1 MLRRCD
7 VMSENWFKRGLR
19 YQKSGDLEAAID
31 AYGHA
36 LKSTPGNY
44 QALANRGIAFKLL
57 GRIDEAVTSCRK
69 CVAINP
75 RYADGWNNL
84 GIALMSAD
92 LADEAIIAYRKAV
105 DLDPKFYQSW
115 SNLGIVLA
123 ARGILDEA
131 IACFRKA
138 LSLEPE
144 YTEALVQFIF
154 RSQSICQWDN
164 LDAPLQCLVRQIG
177 NGTGQINPFALLS
190 ICRDPEELLLSARKY
205 AERIEGDV
213 KNPSL
218 PKFEI
223 RRVSEID
230 DQRLR
235 IGYLSSDFH
244 QHATTYLSAQLF
256 ESHDRSRYEVHAYSY
271 GPDDGSPLRR
281 RLQEGF
287 EHFHEVRHES
297 LINTAKQ
304 IYQDGIDVLVDL
316 KGYTLG
322 ARTEIMAMR
331 PAQVQV
337 NFLGYPGSMGA
348 EFIDYI
354 IADRFVVP
362 TTEEESY
369 SEAIV
374 FMPVSYQV
382 NDAHRKIDDTYPTRS
397 SVGLPDRGIV
407 FCCFNQAEKLTPE
420 VFAVWMRL
428 LKNVPDSVL
437 WLLAFN
443 SYTEKSLRARASS
456 YGVDHGRLIF
466 APKIPYRK
474 HLARYKH
481 ADLFLDTF
489 PCNAHT
495 TASDAL
501 WGGCPVLTCA
511 GRTFASRVAGSL
523 LTALKMEELICETLE
538 AYEAVALNLAQKPM
552 KLKNYQQQLILN
564 RASATLFDGLV
575 FTRNLERAYEQM
587 WRRLREGKAPTNIDF
602 ELEE

>member
-1 MLRRCD
+1 
-7 VMSENWFKRGLR
+7 MSENWFKRGLR
-19 YQKSGDLEAAID
+19 YQKSGNLEAAID

-36 LKSTPGNY
+36 LKSTPRNY

-57 GRIDEAVTSCRK
+57 GRIDEAVTSCRE

-256 ESHDRSRYEVHAYSY
+256 ESHDRSRFEVHAYSY

-297 LINTAKQ
+297 LIDTAKH

-443 SYTEKSLRARASS
+443 AYTEKSLHARASF
-456 YGVDHGRLIF
+456 YGVDHRRLIF

-538 AYEAVALNLAQKPM
+538 AYEAVALNLAQNPM

>member
-115 SNLGIVLA
+115 SNLGVVLA
-123 ARGILDEA
+123 AQGILDEA

-205 AERIEGDV
+205 AERIEGVV
-213 KNPSL
+213 KNLSF

-223 RRVSEID
+223 YRVSKFD

-235 IGYLSSDFH
+235 IGYLSNDFH

-297 LINTAKQ
+297 LIDTAKH

-337 NFLGYPGSMGA
+337 NFLGYPGTMGA

-538 AYEAVALNLAQKPM
+538 AYEAVALNLAQNPM

-587 WRRLREGKAPTNIDF
+587 WRRLREGKAPTNIDL

>member
-205 AERIEGDV
+205 AERIEGVV
-213 KNPSL
+213 KNLSF

-223 RRVSEID
+223 YRVSKFD

-235 IGYLSSDFH
+235 IGYLSNDFH

-256 ESHDRSRYEVHAYSY
+256 ESHDRSRFEVHAYSY

-297 LINTAKQ
+297 LIDTAKH

-362 TTEEESY
+362 TAEEGSY

>member
-1 MLRRCD
+1 
-7 VMSENWFKRGLR
+7 MSENWFKRGLR

-205 AERIEGDV
+205 AERIEGVV
-213 KNPSL
+213 KNLSF

-223 RRVSEID
+223 YRVSKFD

-235 IGYLSSDFH
+235 IGYLSNDFH

-256 ESHDRSRYEVHAYSY
+256 ESHDRSRFEVHAYSY

-337 NFLGYPGSMGA
+337 NFLGYPGTMGA

-362 TTEEESY
+362 TAEEGSY

-587 WRRLREGKAPTNIDF
+587 WRRLREGKAPTNIDL

>member
-115 SNLGIVLA
+115 SNLGVVLA
-123 ARGILDEA
+123 AQGILDEA

-205 AERIEGDV
+205 AERIEGGV

-256 ESHDRSRYEVHAYSY
+256 ESHDRSRFEVHAYSY

-297 LINTAKQ
+297 LIDTAKH

-337 NFLGYPGSMGA
+337 NFLGYPGTMGA

-420 VFAVWMRL
+420 VFAVWIRL

-587 WRRLREGKAPTNIDF
+587 WRRLREGKAPTNIDL

>member
-57 GRIDEAVTSCRK
+57 GRIGEAVISCRK
-69 CVAINP
+69 SVEINP
-75 RYADGWNNL
+75 RYANGWNNL
-84 GIALMSAD
+84 GIALMSAER
-92 LADEAIIAYRKAV
+92 ADEAIVAYRKAV
-105 DLDPKFYQSW
+105 DLEPKFYQSW

-123 ARGILDEA
+123 DQGILEEA
-131 IACFRKA
+131 IACFRKS

-144 YTEALVQFIF
+144 YTEALIQFIF
-154 RSQSICQWDN
+154 RSQSICNWDD
-164 LDAPLQCLVRQIG
+164 LDAPLRCLVGQIR
-177 NGTGQINPFALLS
+177 NGTGQINPFSLLS
-190 ICRDPEELLLSARKY
+190 ICSDPEELLLCSRKFS
-205 AERIEGDV
+205 ERIEEAV
-213 KNPSL
+213 RNLSP
-218 PKFEI
+218 PKFSIPRTDRIGQE
-223 RRVSEID
+223 
-230 DQRLR
+230 RLR
-235 IGYLSSDFH
+235 IGYLSNDFH
-244 QHATTYLSAQLF
+244 QHATAYLSAQLF

-281 RLQEGF
+281 RLQGGF

-297 LINTAKQ
+297 LIDTAKR
-304 IYQDGIDVLVDL
+304 IYQNGIDVLVDL
-316 KGYTLG
+316 KGYTRG

-348 EFIDYI
+348 GFIDYI

-362 TTEEESY
+362 TTEEGSY

-374 FMPVSYQV
+374 FMPVAYQV
-382 NDAHRKIDDTYPTRS
+382 NDALREIGNMYPTRS
-397 SVGLPDRGIV
+397 SLGLPERGIV
-407 FCCFNQAEKLTPE
+407 FCCFNQAVKITPD

-428 LKNVPDSVL
+428 LKNVPESVL

-443 SYTEKSLRARASS
+443 LYTEKSLHIRAAS
-456 YGVDHGRLIF
+456 YGIDPRRLIF
-466 APKIPYRK
+466 APKIAYSK

-501 WGGCPVLTCA
+501 WGGCPVLTCT

-523 LTALKMEELICETLE
+523 LTALKMDELICETLE
-538 AYEAVALNLAQKPM
+538 AYEAVALNLAQNPE
-552 KLKNYQQQLILN
+552 KLDNYKQQLILN
-564 RASATLFDGLV
+564 RASAPLFDGLR
-575 FTRNLERAYEQM
+575 FTRNLENAYEQM
-587 WRRLREGKAPTNIDF
+587 WQRLRAGKAPVNID
-602 ELEE
+602 LKLDA

>member
-205 AERIEGDV
+205 AERIEGVV
-213 KNPSL
+213 KNLSF

-223 RRVSEID
+223 YRVSKFD

-235 IGYLSSDFH
+235 IGYLSNDFH

-256 ESHDRSRYEVHAYSY
+256 ESHDRSRFEVHAYSY

-337 NFLGYPGSMGA
+337 NFLGYPGTMGA

-362 TTEEESY
+362 TAEEGSY

-587 WRRLREGKAPTNIDF
+587 WRRLREGKAPTNIDL

>member
-205 AERIEGDV
+205 AERIEGGV

-297 LINTAKQ
+297 LIDTAKH

-443 SYTEKSLRARASS
+443 SYTEKSLHARASS
-456 YGVDHGRLIF
+456 YGVDHRRLIF

-501 WGGCPVLTCA
+501 WGGCPILTCA